1 MVDLVRGLIHGRWRA
16 AALDAA
22 LRLGLPELL
31 DGEALGA
38 AEIAGRVGADEDGT
52 RRLLR
57 LLAALGLL
65 ASSDGGERFRGTEAL
80 RLLRADHPRTQ
91 RRDALHTLSGAT
103 RAAWDGLERA
113 VREGPRAA
121 GGLDPDASLRAYRA
135 GVAAHNAGALLAAH
149 PFPDEGV
156 VVMVGADSGPA
167 LEAVLRAH
175 PGLRGAVADDPRGP
189 IPAGADVYVL
199 LHALHDRRDEEVPGI
214 LAGIAG
220 VMPPGAALVL
230 LAAERREVGTTLLP
244 AYLDVHALV
253 TTGGRERTAEE
264 HRALLTAAGLRV
276 TSAAHPETRPG
287 ICIVT
292 ATKNP
297 PPAGEG
303 AIS

>member
-1 MVDLVRGLIHGRWRA
+1 MVELVRGLIQGRWRA
-16 AALDAA
+16 ATLDAA

-31 DGEALGA
+31 DGETLEA
-38 AEIAGRVGADEDGT
+38 AEIARRVGADEDGT

-65 ASSDGGERFRGTEAL
+65 ASSDGGERFGGTEAL

-91 RRDALHTLSGAT
+91 RRDALHTLSSAT

-113 VREGPRAA
+113 VREGPAA
-121 GGLDPDASLRAYRA
+121 PEGGFDPDASLRAYRA

-149 PFPDEGV
+149 PFPDEGL
-156 VVMVGADSGPA
+156 VVMLGADSGPA

-175 PGLRGAVADDPRGP
+175 PGLRGAVAADPRGP

-199 LHALHDRRDEEVPGI
+199 LHALHDRPDEEVPAI
-214 LAGIAG
+214 LSGIAG

-264 HRALLTAAGLRV
+264 HRTLLTAAGLRV
-276 TSAAHPETRPG
+276 TSVAHPDTRPG

-292 ATKNP
+292 A
-297 PPAGEG
+297 GRG
-303 AIS
+303 